1 MISILH
7 HKQARRQSKV
17 NSASKQAA
25 SFQQCEAKMNNEE
38 NNSERGGLVLYAT
51 DDGAVRFFLRVEDG
65 TVWLTQRWR

>member
-1 MISILH
+1 
-7 HKQARRQSKV
+7 
-17 NSASKQAA
+17 
-25 SFQQCEAKMNNEE
+25 MNNEE